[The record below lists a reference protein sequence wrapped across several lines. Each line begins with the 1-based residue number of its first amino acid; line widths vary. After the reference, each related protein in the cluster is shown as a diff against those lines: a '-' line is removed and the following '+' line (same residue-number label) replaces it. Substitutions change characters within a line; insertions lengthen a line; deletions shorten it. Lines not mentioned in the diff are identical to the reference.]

1 MAKLDLL
8 GKKYFIMTKTGNML
22 GQIDEF
28 SDGLVKLS
36 TASRV
41 CTRGS
46 FSLALS
52 SGTLEEVEYMG
63 DDIYLQ
69 TFDTTAFYPWNHA
82 LPTVST

>member
-8 GKKYFIMTKTGNML
+8 GKKYFIMTKTGNVL

-28 SDGLVKLS
+28 ADGLVKLS

-63 DDIYLQ
+63 DGIYLQ
-69 TFDTTAFYPWNHA
+69 TFDTTAFYPWNLSLIHI
-82 LPTVST
+82 